1 MNAVWLSCFI
11 AFILALPYLFN
22 TTAYVTITSLCT
34 ICLYISYILPIVC
47 KLLYPNAFV
56 HGPFH
61 LGRYSMLINI
71 IAFFWVCFI
80 VILFVLPPIYP
91 VTTVTMNYASVGV
104 GSVILFAGL
113 AYFLSAKYWFQG
125 PITNLNF
132 HSEKIDVVMRH
143 L

>member
-11 AFILALPYLFN
+11 AFILALPYLGN
-22 TTAYVTITSLCT
+22 STAYVAITSLST

-47 KLLYPNAFV
+47 KLLYPNTFV

-61 LGRYSMLINI
+61 LGKFSIFINI
-71 IAFFWVCFI
+71 IAFLWVCLI
-80 VILFVLPPIYP
+80 IILFVLPPIYP
-91 VTTVTMNYASVGV
+91 VTAVTMNYASVGV

-125 PITNLNF
+125 PITNLNYNIG
-132 HSEKIDVVMRH
+132 KN
-143 L
+143 